1 MTDDKNRND
10 KVINLFKKSLDR
22 DDTSRQRFF
31 KGFQYVKLTKD
42 DNGNYFKEEN
52 LREYAQKCY
61 YIISVM
67 KNNGIGVALYK
78 YKVPYSS
85 LLDFFNVFR
94 NNELYGEIVDIE
106 RYIPEDLA

>member
-1 MTDDKNRND
+1 MIDDRND
-10 KVINLFKKSLDR
+10 KVINLFKKTSDAAE
-22 DDTSRQRFF
+22 TSRQRFF
-31 KGFQYVKLTKD
+31 KGFQYVKLVKD
-42 DNGNYFKEEN
+42 NNGNYFKEEH
-52 LREYAQKCY
+52 LRDCAQKCY

-94 NNELYGEIVDIE
+94 KSELYGEIIDIE

>member
-1 MTDDKNRND
+1 MADNIND
-10 KVINLFKKSLDR
+10 NVINLFKKSSDSEEN
-22 DDTSRQRFF
+22 TRQRFF
-31 KGFQYVKLTKD
+31 KGFQYVKLVKD
-42 DNGNYFKEEN
+42 DNGNYFKEEY
-52 LREYAQKCY
+52 LREYARKCY

>member
-1 MTDDKNRND
+1 MSDDTDN
-10 KVINLFKKSLDR
+10 KVINLFNRSS
-22 DDTSRQRFF
+22 DDENSIRQRFF
-31 KGFQYVKLTKD
+31 KGFQYVKIIKD
-42 DNGNYFKEEN
+42 ENGNYFKEEA
-52 LREYAQKCY
+52 LRDYAKKCY
-61 YIISVM
+61 FIITVM

-94 NNELYGEIVDIE
+94 NNELYGEIIDIE

>member
-1 MTDDKNRND
+1 MTND
-10 KVINLFKKSLDR
+10 NNNVINIFKNSVNHS
-22 DDTSRQRFF
+22 DDLQQRFF
-31 KGFQYVKLTKD
+31 KGFQYVKITKD
-42 DNGNYFKEEN
+42 DNGNYFKEET
-52 LREYAQKCY
+52 LRDYANRCF

-67 KNNGIGVALYK
+67 KKNGIGSAIYK

-94 NNELYGEIVDIE
+94 NNELYGEIIDIE